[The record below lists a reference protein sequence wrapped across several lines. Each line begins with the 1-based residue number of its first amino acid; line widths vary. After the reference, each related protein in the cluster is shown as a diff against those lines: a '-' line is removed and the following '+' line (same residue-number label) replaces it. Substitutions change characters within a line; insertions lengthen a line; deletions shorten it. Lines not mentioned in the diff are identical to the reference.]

1 MYGQETSI
9 QIAPQR
15 ATLVL
20 EHVSAAPDDEE
31 EVDSASWLVVAY
43 LIFDNG
49 KRERATLRRCNTRAE
64 AVETLGQI
72 WSGLAAREP
81 SLIHAG

>member
-20 EHVSAAPDDEE
+20 EHVSAAPDE

-64 AVETLGQI
+64 VVETLGQI
-72 WSGLAAREP
+72 WSGLVARGP
-81 SLIHAG
+81 SLIHAA